1 MEPPVPAHATRS
13 GAPATIT
20 VAELLARCAAGAG
33 PARAAAVPGSAI
45 SVTALLR
52 REGRGPHTAD
62 RPLQPRGRDRLVD
75 ATPPRRSVRKATA
88 AAGALFA
95 ATAVVGSTLVD
106 NAVRHSAPAPALG
119 APLSDAAGAASPGP
133 SRLALSADPADGV
146 TFAGVRQLFAEA
158 VPSELDA
165 PLLASAAA
173 SVHLPSTPSGAR
185 DGSTGPAATPGTG
198 TVPPGGP
205 GTPPG
210 GTPLAPSS
218 GAGGSPPTPGL
229 PAGPPGAP
237 GLRGGPPWAPGA
249 PGGPRGAPAVPGG
262 PPAVPGAPGRPP
274 GGPPGPPGSTPGAPG
289 GGAAPGGPGG
299 GTGVAPTPGDLT
311 TPQVHV
317 PTVGAEVPV
326 VGPVRTP
333 AVTLGP
339 ARVAPPALSAAV
351 APDEVAV
358 ATSGTGV
365 DVPDL
370 AVSGA
375 AAGPLATSATGL
387 RTPDVAL
394 SGAGIALDAE
404 TGPELTV
411 PGAAVSGTRLQT
423 PDVTLGPATVPLP
436 DVELPAVEHPATTVG
451 GDDALA
457 DTVEGLGRG
466 VAGTVE
472 GLGAAVGGADEEN
485 EENTDDAGPLPSRT
499 SGDGDSR
506 TPAETDA
513 SGTTSQDTG
522 TDTPENDERS
532 DDGEP
537 EDGERV
543 AGDSGRDTGEGD
555 AEDSDENTAAEA
567 DGDAEAGTDTEAD
580 TDTDSDADEDS
591 D

>member
-1 MEPPVPAHATRS
+1 MEPPVPAHATRL

-133 SRLALSADPADGV
+133 SRLALSADPADGA
-146 TFAGVRQLFAEA
+146 TFAGVRQLFAEV

-218 GAGGSPPTPGL
+218 GAGGSPTTPGL
-229 PAGPPGAP
+229 LAGP
-237 GLRGGPPWAPGA
+237 PGA
-249 PGGPRGAPAVPGG
+249 PGGPRGVPAVPGG
-262 PPAVPGAPGRPP
+262 PPGAPAVPGAPGNP
-274 GGPPGPPGSTPGAPG
+274 PGAPG

-436 DVELPAVEHPATTVG
+436 DVELPAVELPATTVG

-466 VAGTVE
+466 V
-472 GLGAAVGGADEEN
+472 GGADEED

-522 TDTPENDERS
+522 IDIPQNDERS

-555 AEDSDENTAAEA
+555 AEDSDENTAADA

-580 TDTDSDADEDS
+580 TDTDADEDS
-591 D
+591 E